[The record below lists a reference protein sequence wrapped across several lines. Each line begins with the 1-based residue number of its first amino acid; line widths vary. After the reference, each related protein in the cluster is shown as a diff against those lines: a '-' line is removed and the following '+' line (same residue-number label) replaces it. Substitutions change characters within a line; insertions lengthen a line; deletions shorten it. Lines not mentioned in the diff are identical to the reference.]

1 MGIGQVW
8 LLQLPAYILPMLC
21 AQKCVVANIFSL
33 VEYEHICLLSVWRV
47 FVGFRLSFFLV
58 TGVTEYEKI
67 VLPMMKS
74 QEHPSVVLS
83 GKSLFPDCCVRLYRC
98 DFSFFFMAI

>member
-1 MGIGQVW
+1 M
-8 LLQLPAYILPMLC
+8 
-21 AQKCVVANIFSL
+21 
-33 VEYEHICLLSVWRV
+33 
-47 FVGFRLSFFLV
+47 

-83 GKSLFPDCCVRLYRC
+83 GKSLFPNCCVRLYR
-98 DFSFFFMAI
+98 DFSFFSSWLFKGLNSSSLVLVYNW